1 MPNNEA
7 RAIDRNKAYPLSE
20 FGRLAGLNK
29 ASLRSA
35 RRGGLAVRYVGNRPF
50 VLGSDW
56 LDWLATRPTTAPSA
70 ARSATAAD

>member
-7 RAIDRNKAYPLSE
+7 RAIDRNRAYPLAD
-20 FGRLAGLNK
+20 FARLAGMNK
-29 ASLRSA
+29 ASIRSA

-70 ARSATAAD
+70 ARTTTAD